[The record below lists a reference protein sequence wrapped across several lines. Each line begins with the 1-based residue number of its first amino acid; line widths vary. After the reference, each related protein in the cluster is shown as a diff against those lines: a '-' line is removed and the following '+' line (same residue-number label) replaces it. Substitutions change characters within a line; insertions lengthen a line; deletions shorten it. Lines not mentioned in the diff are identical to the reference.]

1 MKKINLSSLLITL
14 MIAAFLIGYGK
25 MNTGGA
31 LFKGFGSQK
40 AEETAQKA
48 VDFINKNMLENG
60 GAVLVSVSEESGVY
74 KFKVKVEE
82 QEFDSYLTKDGK
94 IIFPSGINLT
104 SEETTAT
111 TTTTEAKKITC
122 DDVEKIK
129 EPVLE
134 AFVVSQCPFGLQM
147 QRILNEI
154 AKNIPQLASY
164 VKVEYMG
171 AIEKGKITS
180 MHGDEEAQE
189 NLRQI
194 CLREEQPNNFWAYID
209 CYIKEEKV
217 DSCLEI
223 AKADVSELTDCMA
236 DQNRGLAYAQRD
248 FDAQDK
254 YKITGSPT
262 LIVNG
267 ENYNTP
273 EKAIEF
279 NFGGRTAEAVKT
291 MLCCGFQDKPD
302 FCSQKLTEDSAE
314 TGFSSVY
321 SSGNVKGN
329 DASCN

>member
-40 AEETAQKA
+40 AEVTAQKA

-74 KFKVKVEE
+74 KFKMKVEE
-82 QEFDSYLTKDGK
+82 EEYDSYLTKDGK

-111 TTTTEAKKITC
+111 TTTTEAKKMTC

-154 AKNIPQLASY
+154 VKNIPQLASY

-171 AIEKGKITS
+171 AIEKGKIIS

-209 CYIKEEKV
+209 CYIKGEKV
-217 DSCLEI
+217 DSCLGI
-223 AKADVSELTDCMA
+223 AKADVSGLTNCMA
-236 DQNRGLAYAQRD
+236 DQNRGLAYAQKD
-248 FDAQDK
+248 FDAQNK
-254 YKITGSPT
+254 YKVTGSPT
-262 LIVNG
+262 LILGG
-267 ENYNTP
+267 ET
-273 EKAIEF
+273 ISEF
-279 NFGGRTAEAVKT
+279 DFGGRTAEAVKT
-291 MLCCGFQDKPD
+291 MLCCGFQDKPE
-302 FCSQKLTEDSAE
+302 FCSQKLTEDSAK

-321 SSGNVKGN
+321 SSGSVEGN

>member
-48 VDFINKNMLENG
+48 VDYINKNMLENG
-60 GAVLVSVSEESGVY
+60 GAVLVSVAEESGVY
-74 KFKVKVEE
+74 KFKIKVEE
-82 QEFDSYLTKDGK
+82 QEYDSYLTKDGK

-104 SEETTAT
+104 PEETTAI
-111 TTTTEAKKITC
+111 TTTTEAKKMTC

-154 AKNIPQLASY
+154 VKNIPQLASS

-209 CYIKEEKV
+209 CHIKEGKV

-223 AKADVSELTDCMA
+223 AKADVSGLTNCMA
-236 DQNRGLAYAQRD
+236 DQNRGLAYAQKD
-248 FDAQDK
+248 FDAQNK
-254 YKITGSPT
+254 YKVTGSPT
-262 LIVNG
+262 LILDG
-267 ENYNTP
+267 ET
-273 EKAIEF
+273 ISEF
-279 NFGGRTAEAVKT
+279 DFGGRTAEAVKT
-291 MLCCGFQDKPD
+291 MLCCGFQDKPE
-302 FCSQKLTEDSAE
+302 FCSQKLTEDSAG

-321 SSGNVKGN
+321 SSGSVEGN